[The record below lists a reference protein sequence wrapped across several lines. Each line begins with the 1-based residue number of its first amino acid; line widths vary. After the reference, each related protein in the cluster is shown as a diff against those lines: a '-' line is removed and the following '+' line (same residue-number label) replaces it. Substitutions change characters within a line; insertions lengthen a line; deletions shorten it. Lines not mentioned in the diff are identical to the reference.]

1 MKNLLL
7 INIII
12 ILFISFLFNSCSKD
26 ETKNLDS
33 SDSTTIVDKKDNE
46 EESKF
51 FFSLSN
57 PIFVYGSE
65 YSLMKVLMKDEDYQN
80 ELHKRAGYLSELCTN
95 ILFYDLSNDEYKL
108 LFNKPVNI
116 LSIDYPSDEKQKAQK
131 YILYIVINE
140 DSNSDNKLFD
150 NDNSAIFISEL
161 NGNNLIQITK
171 SDLDVTF
178 YKKLSKNKLLI
189 GTSIPDKNLPKDKWS
204 QKILLYDIS
213 TNKIIDNR
221 FDDMLEKSKQ
231 IFKSL

>member
-26 ETKNLDS
+26 ETKNLDP

-46 EESKF
+46 EESKS

-116 LSIDYPSDEKQKAQK
+116 LSIDYPSDEKQKDQK
-131 YILYIVINE
+131 YILYNVIID
-140 DSNSDNKLFD
+140 DSNADNKLFD
-150 NDNSAIFISEL
+150 HDNNVIFISDL
-161 NGNNLIQITK
+161 NGNNFIQITE
-171 SDLDVTF
+171 SNLSVTF
-178 YKKLSKNKLLI
+178 YKKLNNNKLLI
-189 GTSIPDKNLPKDKWS
+189 GVSIPDNKLPEERLS
-204 QKILLYDIS
+204 QKILLYDIN
-213 TNKIIDNR
+213 TNKILENK
-221 FDDMLEKSKQ
+221 FDYMIEKSKQ